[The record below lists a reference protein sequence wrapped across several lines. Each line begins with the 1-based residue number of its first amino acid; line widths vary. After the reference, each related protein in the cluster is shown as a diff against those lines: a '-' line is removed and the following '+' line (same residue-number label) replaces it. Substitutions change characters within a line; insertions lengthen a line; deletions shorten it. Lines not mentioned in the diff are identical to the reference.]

1 MTIAEDPGSL
11 ALCTFNEWQHY
22 TYKVKVF
29 DQTEIKPHSRKPN
42 RKQVSRSI

>member
-1 MTIAEDPGSL
+1 MTIAEDPCSL

-29 DQTEIKPHSRKPN
+29 DQTEIKPRPGEPSRK
-42 RKQVSRSI
+42 